1 MEPKY
6 LYKQEAPMSN
16 KSKPAIEAILKIIQ
30 TMIEDRFWGQIT
42 IKFKDGEPIIINQEK
57 QIKLS
62 K

>member
-1 MEPKY
+1 MSSKNKPVF
-6 LYKQEAPMSN
+6 EAL
-16 KSKPAIEAILKIIQ
+16 LKIIQ
-30 TMIEDRFWGQIT
+30 SLIEDRFWGQIT

>member
-1 MEPKY
+1 
-6 LYKQEAPMSN
+6 MSN
-16 KSKPAIEAILKIIQ
+16 RSKPVIEAILKIIQ
-30 TMIEDRFWGQIT
+30 TLIEDRFWGQIT

>member
-1 MEPKY
+1 MT
-6 LYKQEAPMSN
+6 ANN
-16 KSKPAIEAILKIIQ
+16 KLVIEALLKIIQ
-30 TMIEDRFWGQIT
+30 SLMEDRFWGQIT